1 MDSIPDKETHGIWLA
16 ATNIVKAIQ
25 NIKEANISI
34 KTTYLGVDALSQ
46 VIGIMRP
53 PQVLEQTLRR
63 YYANI
68 NLHLFEIAK
77 QTDQRKVDIISRINQ
92 KYQLN
97 PANKLGK
104 FNIDKENVEK

>member
-46 VIGIMRP
+46 VLGIMRP

-68 NLHLFEIAK
+68 NLHLFE
-77 QTDQRKVDIISRINQ
+77 TLYPGSTRSIN
-92 KYQLN
+92 
-97 PANKLGK
+97 
-104 FNIDKENVEK
+104 